1 MADITKNEIS
11 WWKGI
16 IIVIV
21 AVVIWSIR
29 LESKVNAMHDKGVKL
44 REDCDSYMLLIQE
57 DIRIIKNIQIDIARK
72 LDITVKY

>member
-57 DIRIIKNIQIDIARK
+57 DIRIIKNIQIDIAKK

>member
-57 DIRIIKNIQIDIARK
+57 DIRIIKNIQILMANE
-72 LDITVKY
+72 LDIKIGY